1 MLEVQ
6 NLLKLLPDTADSK
19 AAYLNVATLGY
30 QTGRVEGQVVSA
42 RCRVW
47 SR

>member
-19 AAYLNVATLGY
+19 AVYLIAAILRY
-30 QTGRVEGQVVSA
+30 QTRRVEV
-42 RCRVW
+42 
-47 SR
+47 